1 MHRSDQ
7 LERKGRALKLQR
19 TGRIAVATLAVVAAL
34 GMSACGSG
42 DKDGDSKPKTT
53 TKAAATSAENVPPV
67 PTVADLNQELSQALD
82 PNVPAEQKVQYLED
96 GQQALQQDPQMIQK
110 LTDAYQ
116 QNNAKIEVTNV
127 TYLGGD
133 TLTATANFSVNGGAP
148 SEASVPFVAQDG
160 KWVLQKSWACA
171 GIQNLGQT
179 SPACS

>member
-1 MHRSDQ
+1 M
-7 LERKGRALKLQR
+7 

-42 DKDGDSKPKTT
+42 DKNEGSKPKSSS
-53 TKAAATSAENVPPV
+53 KAAATSVQNVPPV
-67 PTVADLNQELSQALD
+67 PTVEELNSELSQALD
-82 PNVPAEQKVQYLED
+82 PNVPAEEKIQYLED
-96 GQQALQQDPQMIQK
+96 GQAALQKDPDMIKK

-133 TLTATANFSVNGGAP
+133 TLTAKANFSVNDGAP
-148 SEASVPFVAQDG
+148 SEASVPFIAQDG

-171 GIQNLGQT
+171 GIQNLGQA